1 MNFLRNFLIYALV
14 LFAGWIIINY
24 LEMALKDTGG
34 WLPEKV
40 NKAAQNEPNGMQFE
54 YAPTQGGMVATEGG
68 LTLTADG
75 DGYYRGYG
83 LINGVKMPFLIDTG
97 ASDVTIPIEMAK
109 AANLPITGTK
119 KFWTA
124 NGDITDKTTNIRE
137 LKLGNAVLKNVEGSM
152 NRSMKEILMGM
163 SALKHFNMEIKGNTM
178 KLVSKG
184 MDTNIRTESSP
195 KWTKTVECNEEKTDC
210 RTIYSE

>member
-1 MNFLRNFLIYALV
+1 MNFLKNLLIFALM
-14 LFAGWIIINY
+14 LSGGWIIVNY
-24 LEMALKDTGG
+24 LKMAYKDTNG
-34 WLPEKV
+34 WLPETV
-40 NKAAQNEPNGMQFE
+40 NEVVQNEPNGMQYE

-97 ASDVTIPIEMAK
+97 ATHVTIPIEMAK
-109 AANLPITGTK
+109 AANLPATGTK

-124 NGDITDKTTNIRE
+124 NGDITESTTSINE
-137 LKLGNAVLKNVEGSM
+137 LKLGNAVLNNVEGTI
-152 NRSMKEILMGM
+152 NHSMKEILMGM
-163 SALKHFNMEIKGNTM
+163 SALKHFNMEVKGNTM
-178 KLVSKG
+178 KLISKG
-184 MDTNIRTESSP
+184 WNGRERLP
-195 KWTKTVECNEEKTDC
+195 KWKKTVSCNEEKTDC